1 MHDSSMPDC
10 ISKNAYLKLTVIN
23 FTDTT
28 NSVSIV
34 TRSKSATNGGSIQ
47 ENIKKMV
54 EEQQILE
61 NLNIMSASD
70 KVIKKF
76 KKDSAKMW
84 AELQPELPD
93 DDNFWIKTMAYGL
106 RGYFVTLNITEMP
119 SGGGD
124 RTGGSGRARAKLE
137 EKEIPGV
144 ENEIADVEPE
154 PYITAT
160 GKLPFAGT
168 LDSLKREFAKI
179 LKARKVAVSEHT
191 R

>member
-1 MHDSSMPDC
+1 MIVVCQIASARMHTS
-10 ISKNAYLKLTVIN
+10 KLTVIN

-28 NSVSIV
+28 NRVSI
-34 TRSKSATNGGSIQ
+34 TRSKSATNGGGSIQ

-61 NLNIMSASD
+61 NLNIMCASD

-84 AELQPELPD
+84 AELKPGLPD
-93 DDNFWIKTMAYGL
+93 DDNEWIKAMAYGL
-106 RGYFVTLNITEMP
+106 RGYFITLNITEMP
-119 SGGGD
+119 SGGGN

-137 EKEIPGV
+137 EKAIPGV

-168 LDSLKREFAKI
+168 LDSLRREFVKI
-179 LKARKVAVSEHT
+179 LKARKVAVCEHT